1 MPKKERQKQGNVGVI
16 DKQKNKLQKPKK
28 YKVVFYNDDYTP
40 MDFVAQV
47 LMQLYHKDK
56 ETAVAITLMVHN
68 EGRGIAGTYSK
79 EIAETKARQTN
90 DAARAHGHPLKCEM
104 EEG

>member
-79 EIAETKARQTN
+79 EIAETKISLF
-90 DAARAHGHPLKCEM
+90 LKLYLFLM
-104 EEG
+104 FQKYF